1 MKKYIK
7 DNKLLILFILVLIS
21 FCLFSMIFVIYEND
35 YFWHIKAGEYMV
47 KHHTILTKDI
57 FSWNLVGKYW
67 FSHEWLFEIILYRF
81 YKLFGNLHIY
91 IYTFICFFILLISI
105 FILHKKEYLKN
116 IPFCLIW
123 LVASTILIHFLQA
136 RPHLITYVFISFLVY
151 ILFDLY
157 NNENSKKIYFIPLI
171 SLLWVNIHG
180 GSSNLIYILPIIF
193 IISGLFTFNSSKLE
207 NKRYSKKQIIKYS
220 LCIILGFLP
229 LFINP
234 HGIKMITYPYT
245 NMTNKL
251 MISNI
256 TEWQPTNLNNIQHYM
271 YFILAFIIFMIMFIS
286 KTKIRLID
294 FILFLAGLYLGL
306 KSIRFWP
313 FIYIFMSHSIF
324 YYVKERKKDPGTNI
338 ILLILSIFCILVF
351 VSNIPILRLK
361 PPKIVSD
368 KAINILKREK
378 PNKLYNYYDYGGYLI
393 YKDIDVFIDGRADL
407 YSKYNYRDYLDIF
420 YLKYNYNKLLNKYNF
435 DYLIV
440 PRKSGLSTYLNE
452 NNKYDCIF
460 NNKKIVIYKL
470 K

>member
-1 MKKYIK
+1 MKKFIK

-35 YFWHIKAGEYMV
+35 YFWHIKVGEYMV
-47 KHHTILTKDI
+47 RHHTILTKDI
-57 FSWNLVGKYW
+57 FSWNLTGKYW

-91 IYTFICFFILLISI
+91 IYTFICYLVLLLNI
-105 FILHKKEYLKN
+105 FIFHRKEYLKN
-116 IPFCLIW
+116 IPFSLVW
-123 LVASTILIHFLQA
+123 LTMSIVFIPFLQA
-136 RPHLITYVFISFLVY
+136 RPHLITFILISFLIY

-180 GSSNLIYILPIIF
+180 GSSNLVYILPILF
-193 IISGLFTFNSSKLE
+193 IICGLFTFNSSKLE
-207 NKRYSKKQIIKYS
+207 NKRYSKKQIIKYF
-220 LCIILGFLP
+220 LCIILGFIP
-229 LFINP
+229 LLINP
-234 HGIKMITYPYT
+234 HGFKMVTYPYA
-245 NMTNKL
+245 NMANTIML
-251 MISNI
+251 STIS
-256 TEWQPTNLNNIQHYM
+256 EWQPSNLNDIQHHI
-271 YFILAFIIFMIMFIS
+271 YFIIVFIIFLFMFVS
-286 KTKIRLID
+286 KKKIRLID
-294 FILFLAGLYLGL
+294 FMLFLAGLYLGL

-407 YSKYNYRDYLDIF
+407 YSEYNYRDYLDIF

-435 DYLIV
+435 DYFII
-440 PRKSGLSTYLNE
+440 PKKSGLSTYLNE
-452 NNKYDCIF
+452 NNKYILIYKD
-460 NNKKIVIYKL
+460 KKVSIYKL

>member
-1 MKKYIK
+1 MKKFIK
-7 DNKLLILFILVLIS
+7 DNKLSILFVLVLIN
-21 FCLFSMIFVIYEND
+21 FCLFSMIFVTYEGD

-47 KHHTILTKDI
+47 KHHVILTKDV
-57 FSWNLVGKYW
+57 FSWNLSGKYW

-91 IYTFICFFILLISI
+91 IYTFICFFILLLSI

-116 IPFCLIW
+116 IPFGLVWLIMSI
-123 LVASTILIHFLQA
+123 VFIHFLQA
-136 RPHLITYVFISFLVY
+136 RPHLITFILISLLIY

-180 GSSNLIYILPIIF
+180 GSSNLIYILPILF

-207 NKRYSKKQIIKYS
+207 NKRYSKKQIIKYL
-220 LCIILGFLP
+220 LCIVLGFIP
-229 LFINP
+229 LLINP
-234 HGIKMITYPYT
+234 HGIKMIIYPYV
-245 NMTNKL
+245 NMANSL
-251 MISNI
+251 MISSI
-256 TEWQPTNLNNIQHYM
+256 SEWQPSNLNDIQHYI
-271 YFILAFIIFMIMFIS
+271 YFIIVFIIFLFLFLS
-286 KTKIRLID
+286 KKKIRLID
-294 FILFLAGLYLGL
+294 FILFLSSLYLGL

-324 YYVKERKKDPGTNI
+324 YYINERKKDPGTNI
-338 ILLILSIFCILVF
+338 ILLILSIICILVF

-368 KAINILKREK
+368 KAINILKKENPKR
-378 PNKLYNYYDYGGYLI
+378 LYNYYDYGGYLI

-407 YSKYNYRDYLDIF
+407 YSEYNYKDYLDIYF
-420 YLKYNYNKLLNKYNF
+420 LNYNYNKLIKKYYF
-435 DYLIV
+435 DYFII
-440 PRKSGLSTYLNE
+440 PKKSGLSTYLNE
-452 NNKYDCIF
+452 NNKYILIYKD
-460 NNKKIVIYKL
+460 KKVSIYKL

>member
-1 MKKYIK
+1 M
-7 DNKLLILFILVLIS
+7 
-21 FCLFSMIFVIYEND
+21 
-35 YFWHIKAGEYMV
+35 
-47 KHHTILTKDI
+47 
-57 FSWNLVGKYW
+57 
-67 FSHEWLFEIILYRF
+67 
-81 YKLFGNLHIY
+81 
-91 IYTFICFFILLISI
+91 SI
-105 FILHKKEYLKN
+105 VF
-116 IPFCLIW
+116 
-123 LVASTILIHFLQA
+123 IHFLQA
-136 RPHLITYVFISFLVY
+136 RPHLITFILISLLIY

-180 GSSNLIYILPIIF
+180 GSSNLIYILPILF

-207 NKRYSKKQIIKYS
+207 NKRYSKKQIIKYL
-220 LCIILGFLP
+220 LCIVLGFIP
-229 LFINP
+229 LLINP
-234 HGIKMITYPYT
+234 HGIKMIIYPYV
-245 NMTNKL
+245 NMANSL
-251 MISNI
+251 MISSI
-256 TEWQPTNLNNIQHYM
+256 SEWQPSNLNDIQHYI
-271 YFILAFIIFMIMFIS
+271 YFIIVFIIFLFLFLS
-286 KTKIRLID
+286 KKKIRLID
-294 FILFLAGLYLGL
+294 FILFLSSLYLGL

-324 YYVKERKKDPGTNI
+324 YYINERKKDPGTNI
-338 ILLILSIFCILVF
+338 ILLILSIICILVF

-368 KAINILKREK
+368 KAINILKKENPKR
-378 PNKLYNYYDYGGYLI
+378 LYNYYDYGGYLI

-407 YSKYNYRDYLDIF
+407 YSEYNYRDYLDIF

-435 DYLIV
+435 DYFII